1 MKNVLV
7 VDIGNTA
14 TKIGW
19 YKADVL
25 QQLIAE
31 TAIDA
36 ILDTNDFET
45 AIIAESGSNT
55 FFVEKLVKKNIRTI
69 RVNAALKLPFQ
80 LLYKTPESLGADRI
94 AAVAAAVEKAGGKA
108 VLVITAGT
116 CFTYNLLNEK
126 KEFLGGAIAPGFN
139 MRLQAMHTFTKK
151 LPEIAFD
158 KKLPNLIGNNTTNAM
173 QSGAV
178 NGAIMEIEQM
188 INAYAAQYKDLQ
200 IVITGGDAEFIQ
212 ANVKKNIFL
221 QPNLIIEGLYTILRH
236 NE

>member
-7 VDIGNTA
+7 ADIGNTA

-36 ILDTNDFET
+36 ILDANDFEI

-55 FFVEKLVKKNIRTI
+55 IFIEKLAKKNINII
-69 RVNAALKLPFQ
+69 RVNAAVKLPFK

-94 AAVAAAVEKAGGKA
+94 AAVAAVSEKAAGKA

-139 MRLQAMHTFTKK
+139 MRLRAMHTFTKK
-151 LPEIAFD
+151 LPEIVFD
-158 KKLPNLIGNNTTNAM
+158 KKIPDLIGDNTINAM

-188 INAYAAQYKDLQ
+188 INAYAAQYNDLQ